1 MFGGHFEEI
10 AASKQQICN
19 QVQQLN
25 ESINKCH
32 DKVHEQ
38 YEDLYNLKETRKEHH
53 LSEWE
58 RFLIDERNLIEAI
71 EQNIKR
77 MKKYDELAAKT
88 LEDADRIELHIKSR
102 FYAKVDIFLH
112 CFVALIT
119 GMFMV
124 TGSLSLYLLNLVAVL
139 KINFSILEIIGLQN
153 WQRHKLL
160 GSIAMNVLE
169 FFLFGW
175 LYYGVNFLMD
185 RRYYTALYG
194 AGFWAEFWPGF
205 WAGLFGT
212 GPILLCV
219 LVFKHRV
226 KQYSDMKKPRPV
238 IPNFNTPFPA

>member
-1 MFGGHFEEI
+1 MYYYNLVITHSLGFATFNPV
-10 AASKQQICN
+10 AASPLMGFGTPPKQ
-19 QVQQLN
+19 
-25 ESINKCH
+25 
-32 DKVHEQ
+32 
-38 YEDLYNLKETRKEHH
+38 
-53 LSEWE
+53 
-58 RFLIDERNLIEAI
+58 
-71 EQNIKR
+71 
-77 MKKYDELAAKT
+77 
-88 LEDADRIELHIKSR
+88 
-102 FYAKVDIFLH
+102 
-112 CFVALIT
+112 
-119 GMFMV
+119 
-124 TGSLSLYLLNLVAVL
+124 
-139 KINFSILEIIGLQN
+139 INFSILEIIGLQN

-175 LYYGVNFLMD
+175 LYYDVNFLMD

-226 KQYSDMKKPRPV
+226 KQYSDMKNTRPV

>member
-1 MFGGHFEEI
+1 MFGHFEEI

-19 QVQQLN
+19 QVQQLLN
-25 ESINKCH
+25 SINKCE
-32 DKVHEQ
+32 DKIEEQ
-38 YEDLYNLKETRKEHH
+38 FQDLYNLKETRKEHH

-58 RFLIDERNLIEAI
+58 RSLADEENLIEAI
-71 EQNIKR
+71 GQNVKR
-77 MKKYDELAAKT
+77 IKKYNELVAKT
-88 LEDADRIELHIKSR
+88 LEDANRIELHIKSR

-175 LYYGVNFLMD
+175 LYYDDFGFW
-185 RRYYTALYG
+185 TE
-194 AGFWAEFWPGF
+194 FWAEFWAEVWAEVWPGF

-219 LVFKHRV
+219 LVFIHRV
-226 KQYSDMKKPRPV
+226 ILYSDMKKPRPV